1 MNELLNKILS
11 LLQKALRTQNNN
23 QISLELL
30 TNLITKTNLWNDVK
44 VETGATRICL
54 ILNEFDYV
62 VKLPRFDL
70 VKEDFCD
77 REVARYED
85 AQVYKVDKVLQPI
98 HLLKMLTAPDN
109 SEFPVYIQQKYSSCY
124 AKMQQQFE
132 EKYYKPYI
140 TQDILNYIIKSQNEY
155 WSELAFGFEFRI
167 IQLYGKKFYERFL
180 NFCQMNDIT
189 DLHYYNYGFN
199 LRGEPVI
206 FDYAGFEGYSY

>member
-77 REVARYED
+77 REVVRYED
-85 AQVYKVDKVLQPI
+85 AQVCKVDKVLQPI

-109 SEFPVYIQQKYSSCY
+109 SKFPVYIQQKFLNTY
-124 AKMQQQFE
+124 AAVKTEFE
-132 EKYYKPYI
+132 RKYYKPYA
-140 TQDILNYIIKSQNEY
+140 TQNILRYIINSQNKY
-155 WSELAFGFEFRI
+155 WIELASGFIFRI
-167 IQLYGKKFYERFL
+167 IQLYGKDFYKRFL
-180 NFCQMNDIT
+180 DFCQMEDIT

-199 LRGEPVI
+199 LHGEPVI